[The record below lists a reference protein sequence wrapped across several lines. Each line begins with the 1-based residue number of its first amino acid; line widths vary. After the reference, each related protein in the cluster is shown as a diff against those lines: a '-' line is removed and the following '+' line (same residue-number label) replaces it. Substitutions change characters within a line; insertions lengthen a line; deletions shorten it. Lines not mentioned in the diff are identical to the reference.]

1 MKSYRPEGLFDEDG
15 KLRPAIAALAPKGD
29 RRMSANPHANGG
41 LLMRELDLPDIAD
54 CTLCSI
60 SALSTRPAVSQWSY
74 FLTASYD
81 GKRNGLPTPADAP
94 ATTTTRACPVAADRL
109 ELFMGHSL
117 RDVAARNRRVSR
129 RKRSDQLA

>member
-1 MKSYRPEGLFDEDG
+1 
-15 KLRPAIAALAPKGD
+15 
-29 RRMSANPHANGG
+29 
-41 LLMRELDLPDIAD
+41 MRELDLPDIAD

-94 ATTTTRACPVAADRL
+94 ATKRPRGRVL
-109 ELFMGHSL
+109 LL
-117 RDVAARNRRVSR
+117 RIGLNCSWATHCVM
-129 RKRSDQLA
+129 